1 MVNQSE
7 DVMEN
12 RTDSEQVYRREYSR
26 LVTNETIEDYSLR
39 YSPANFRSWSEFI
52 VSNTAIGS
60 ISFLALEAIGASIAI
75 SYGFQNAF
83 WGIFA
88 ASIIIF
94 IMGIPICYQAAK
106 HNLDIDL
113 LTRAAGFGY
122 LGSTVTSLIYA
133 SFCFIFFALE
143 AAIMA
148 QALHLYI
155 GLPLPIGYAFC
166 SLIIIPIVFYGMT
179 AISRLQLITQP
190 VWLILMVLPFVVVLL
205 KDPNLLDR
213 VFNLSGDISGDSK
226 FSWQFFG
233 LSLGISLSL
242 IAQIGEQADYLR
254 FMPDKTKENRIKW
267 WFAVILAGP
276 GWTIL
281 GFAKQIGGILL
292 AVLVVMGGASWVEA
306 KEPIH
311 MYNAAYRYV
320 FENPEVALLISF
332 IFVMV
337 SQVKIN
343 VTNAYA
349 GSLAWSNFFSRTTH
363 THLGRVVWVIFNIT
377 IALLLMLMGVF
388 DVLEKILGLY
398 SNVAIAW
405 IAAIFAD
412 LVINKPLGLSPPAI
426 EFKRAYLFNINP
438 VGCVSTLVASILAI
452 VAFSGALGPELQAFS
467 SMIALVTA
475 LILTPLICY
484 LTKGRYYIARAA
496 DVFDEGQHQCGVCQ
510 ANYSAPE
517 MATCPMYASP
527 ICSLCCSVEG
537 RCHDMCKTAEE
548 FNITEKI
555 IRRVDKLSKG
565 RIHLEKIY
573 RITEFL
579 IIFVSL
585 ISISSFLLWTSYIV
599 QIVDV
604 SPNLI
609 ETIQNTYLN
618 IFYLLML
625 ILFIGTWLIVLMQ
638 ESRDYVENERKK
650 AEAELTAKEYELRMA
665 MENMPG
671 AMIVVDPDLRVA
683 AVNDTYKDFFGDPD
697 ALIVPGASMVD
708 ILKSEISRGLLGGS
722 GSPEDVLEDRLR
734 SFRQGSMA
742 TYEDRSP
749 DGRYVQLSRT
759 RAPSGHTVTV
769 AVDITER
776 KKAEKIIADAMAL
789 INGSLNYASRI
800 QRSVLP
806 DPTVLAGAFA
816 DHAVIWEPKDVVGG
830 DVYLY
835 RKCEAGHLLIL
846 VDCTGHGVP
855 GAFMT
860 MIVTGALDQALIEVT
875 SGDPAA
881 LLQRI
886 NQLVKTVLRQDT
898 DESESDDGFECG
910 ICLIDDLAKKITYV
924 GARFELWSV
933 KDDELTEIKGDKV
946 GIGYR
951 RTAMNYSFTEHT
963 LPIEKDTCY
972 YMTSDGLIDQVGGA
986 KRRAF
991 GKRRLKGIILDC
1003 SRMSMVKQAA
1013 HILRAFEEYQHH
1025 EERRDDISLVG
1036 FKPKI

>member
-1 MVNQSE
+1 
-7 DVMEN
+7 MEYG
-12 RTDSEQVYRREYSR
+12 TDSAQEHRREYSR
-26 LVTNETIEDYSLR
+26 FVTNEIIEDYSLR
-39 YSPANFRSWSEFI
+39 YSPADFRSWSEFI

-88 ASIIIF
+88 ACIIIF
-94 IMGIPICYQAAK
+94 VLGFPICYQAAK
-106 HNLDIDL
+106 NNLDIDL

-148 QALHLYI
+148 QALYLYI
-155 GLPLPIGYAFC
+155 GLPLSVGYAFC

-205 KDPNLLDR
+205 KDPDILDR
-213 VFNLSGDISGDSK
+213 VFEFSGDTSGNSE

-233 LSLGISLSL
+233 ISLGISLSL

-267 WFAVILAGP
+267 WLAVILAGP

-281 GFAKQIGGILL
+281 GFAKQVGGILL
-292 AVLVVMGGASWVEA
+292 AALVVMGGASFIEA

-320 FENPEVALLISF
+320 FENPEIALLISF

-337 SQVKIN
+337 SQIKIN

-412 LVINKPLGLSPPAI
+412 LVINKPLGLSPPVI

-467 SMIALVTA
+467 SVIALVTA
-475 LILTPLICY
+475 LILTPLVCY
-484 LTKGRYYIARAA
+484 LTKGKYYIARAA
-496 DVFDEGQHQCGVCQ
+496 DVFDEGQHQCGVCH

-517 MATCPMYASP
+517 MAMCPMHAAP

-537 RCHDMCKTAEE
+537 RCHDMCKAAEE
-548 FNITEKI
+548 FSVSEKI
-555 IRRVDKLSKG
+555 VRWVDKLSHE
-565 RIHLEKIY
+565 RIHLEKIS
-573 RITEFL
+573 RVTEFL
-579 IIFVSL
+579 IIFISL
-585 ISISSFLLWTSYIV
+585 ILVSSFLLWTSYIV
-599 QIVDV
+599 QVVDV
-604 SPNLI
+604 SQGLI
-609 ETIQNTYLN
+609 RTIQNTYFN
-618 IFYLLML
+618 IFYLLAL

-638 ESRDYVENERKK
+638 ESRDYVENQRKK
-650 AEAELTAKEYELRMA
+650 AETELTAKEYQLRMA

-671 AMIVVDPDLRVA
+671 AMIVVDSDLRIS

-697 ALIVPGASMVD
+697 SMIDPGASMRDV
-708 ILKSEISRGLLGGS
+708 LKSEIARGVVSGT
-722 GSPEDVLEDRLR
+722 GSPEEILDDRIK
-734 SFRQGSMA
+734 SFRQSSMV

-749 DGRYVQLSRT
+749 DGRYLQLSRT
-759 RAPSGHTVTV
+759 PAPDGHTVTV
-769 AVDITER
+769 AIDITER

-789 INGSLNYASRI
+789 INESINYASRI
-800 QRSVLP
+800 QRSLLP
-806 DPTVLAGAFA
+806 DPAVLGNAFA

-830 DVYLY
+830 DVYLH
-835 RKCEAGHLLIL
+835 RKCKAGQLLML

-860 MIVTGALDQALIEVT
+860 MIVTGALDQAMIEVP

-886 NQLVKTVLRQDT
+886 NQLVKTVLRQDA
-898 DESESDDGFECG
+898 EYSESDDGFECG
-910 ICLIDDLAKKITYV
+910 ICLIDDLEKKITYA
-924 GARFELWSV
+924 GARFELWCV
-933 KDDELTEIKGDKV
+933 KDQDLVVIKGDKV
-946 GIGYR
+946 GVGYR
-951 RTAMNYSFTEHT
+951 RTAMDFSFTRHT
-963 LPIEKDTCY
+963 LPTEQDTFY
-972 YMTSDGLIDQVGGA
+972 YMTSDGLVDQVGGA
-986 KRRAF
+986 RRRAF
-991 GKRRLKGIILDC
+991 GKRRLKGILLDY
-1003 SRMSMVKQAA
+1003 SRMGMAKQAA
-1013 HILRAFEEYQHH
+1013 QVLRAFEEYQHQ
-1025 EERRDDISLVG
+1025 EERRDDISLIG

>member
-1 MVNQSE
+1 
-7 DVMEN
+7 
-12 RTDSEQVYRREYSR
+12 
-26 LVTNETIEDYSLR
+26 
-39 YSPANFRSWSEFI
+39 
-52 VSNTAIGS
+52 
-60 ISFLALEAIGASIAI
+60 
-75 SYGFQNAF
+75 
-83 WGIFA
+83 
-88 ASIIIF
+88 
-94 IMGIPICYQAAK
+94 
-106 HNLDIDL
+106 
-113 LTRAAGFGY
+113 
-122 LGSTVTSLIYA
+122 
-133 SFCFIFFALE
+133 
-143 AAIMA
+143 

-155 GLPLPIGYAFC
+155 GLPLSVGYAFC
-166 SLIIIPIVFYGMT
+166 SLIIIPVVFYGMT

-190 VWLILMVLPFVVVLL
+190 VWLILMILPFAVVLM
-205 KDPNLLDR
+205 KDPNVLDR
-213 VFNLSGDISGDSK
+213 VFNLSGDISGDST

-267 WFAVILAGP
+267 WLAVILAGP

-292 AVLVVMGGASWVEA
+292 AVLVVVGGASFVEA

-320 FENPEVALLISF
+320 FENPDVALLISF
-332 IFVMV
+332 VFVMV
-337 SQVKIN
+337 SQIKIN

-405 IAAIFAD
+405 ITAIFAD
-412 LVINKPLGLSPPAI
+412 LIINKPLGLSPPTI

-438 VGCVSTLVASILAI
+438 VGCVSTLVASIFSI
-452 VAFSGALGPELQAFS
+452 IAFSGALGPDLQAFS

-484 LTKGRYYIARAA
+484 LTGGKYYIARPA
-496 DVFDEGQHQCGVCQ
+496 DGFEDGMHHCGVCQ
-510 ANYSAPE
+510 ASYSAPD
-517 MATCPMYASP
+517 MAICPMHASS

-548 FNITEKI
+548 FKVTDKVIRWVGKI
-555 IRRVDKLSKG
+555 SNDY
-565 RIHLEKIY
+565 IHPEKIY
-573 RITEFL
+573 RITQFL
-579 IIFVSL
+579 ILFVSL
-585 ISISSFLLWTSYIV
+585 ISISSFLLWTSYVV
-599 QIVDV
+599 QVVNV
-604 SPNLI
+604 SAHLI

-618 IFYLLML
+618 IFYLLAL

-638 ESRDYVENERKK
+638 ETRDYVENERKK
-650 AEAELTAKEYELRMA
+650 AETKLGAKEYQLRMA

-697 ALIVPGASMVD
+697 GLIAPGASMID
-708 ILKSEISRGLLGGS
+708 ILKSEIARGLLSGS
-722 GSPEDVLEDRLR
+722 GSPEDVLEDRIRSLR
-734 SFRQGSMA
+734 QDSIA

-749 DGRYVQLSRT
+749 DGRYIQLSRT
-759 RAPSGHTVTV
+759 LAPSGHTVSV
-769 AVDITER
+769 AIDITER

-789 INGSLNYASRI
+789 INGSINYASRI

-806 DPTVLAGAFA
+806 DPTVLVEAFD

-835 RKCEAGHLLIL
+835 RKCDAGHLLML

-860 MIVTGALDQALIEVT
+860 MIVTGALDQALIEVP

-881 LLQRI
+881 LLKRI
-886 NQLVKTVLRQDT
+886 NRLVKTVLRQDV
-898 DESESDDGFECG
+898 DGSESDDGFECG
-910 ICLIDDLAKKITYV
+910 ICLINDLEKKITYV
-924 GARFELWSV
+924 GARFELWCV
-933 KDDELTEIKGDKV
+933 KGQELLEIKGDKV
-946 GIGYR
+946 SVGYR
-951 RTAMNYSFTEHT
+951 RTTMDFSFTSHT
-963 LPIEKDTCY
+963 LPIDRDTSY
-972 YMTSDGLIDQVGGA
+972 YMTSDGLVDQVGGE

-991 GKRRLKGIILDC
+991 GKRRLKGVILDG
-1003 SRMSMVKQAA
+1003 SRMSMAKQAA
-1013 HILRAFEEYQHH
+1013 HILRAFEDYQHH